1 MSHIKGQVVGYI
13 RVSTVDQS
21 TERQLEGVALDKVFT
36 DKASGKD
43 TNRPQLIEAM
53 GWVRGG
59 DVLIVHSID
68 RLARNVEDLHRIV
81 RILNEK
87 GVSVKFLKE
96 GLVFDAESNNPINAL
111 MFTMLSG
118 FAQFERSLIKE
129 RQREGIALAKKK
141 GVYRGKAPKLN
152 AEQVANLRSLAG
164 QGFPKTQLGKQ
175 FGITRKT
182 VYEYLKGESH
192 AVN

>member
-1 MSHIKGQVVGYI
+1 MKGQTVGYI
-13 RVSTVDQS
+13 RVSTIDQS
-21 TERQLEGVALDKVFT
+21 TERQLDGVALDKTFT

-59 DVLIVHSID
+59 DTLVVHSID

-81 RILNEK
+81 RLLNEK

-96 GLVFDAESNNPINAL
+96 NLVFDGEGNSPINAL

-118 FAQFERSLIKE
+118 FAQFERALIRE
-129 RQREGIALAKKK
+129 RQREGIALAKKAGK
-141 GVYRGKAPKLN
+141 YPGKAKKLN
-152 AEQVANLRSLAG
+152 PEQVENLRSLAG

-182 VYEYLKGESH
+182 VYEYLRQTG
-192 AVN
+192 V